1 MLLVHNDDISRREFS
16 SATGFELSVD
26 SDIAVLNCELG
37 LSATPD
43 DADMLEELI
52 ERDRPLV

>member
-1 MLLVHNDDISRREFS
+1 MLLVHDDDISRREFS
-16 SATGFELSVD
+16 SATGFDLSVD
-26 SDIAVLNCELG
+26 RDVAVLNCDLG